1 MTACFVAEFSCC
13 VPRYRNV
20 VIDILFCFYP
30 VAKTENTLFEW
41 LQDILLLKWTK
52 RQQFVYDN
60 GNACLTFRLEGLEK
74 YDKGA
79 AYHRTHK

>member
-1 MTACFVAEFSCC
+1 MTACFVAEFSC
-13 VPRYRNV
+13 VPHYCDV

-52 RQQFVYDN
+52 HQQFVYDN
-60 GNACLTFRLEGLEK
+60 GNGVYVLK
-74 YDKGA
+74 YLSYVSVGRYGKI
-79 AYHRTHK
+79 